1 MPYSIGTS
9 TNGHYD
15 LLADIRTFV
24 EATLPV
30 AERYTV
36 MRAVSTGDDHEV
48 IWKAPGLS
56 GTEEIFFGIKTYQS
70 VSSDYYNFKV
80 GVFTGYVAENTAYK
94 AYDDRA

>member
-48 IWKAPGLS
+48 ILGS
-56 GTEEIFFGIKTYQS
+56 
-70 VSSDYYNFKV
+70 
-80 GVFTGYVAENTAYK
+80 
-94 AYDDRA
+94 